1 MSTPD
6 ILSGDTSTAAMEQG
20 ESGAGYVNMDS
31 SRPLSS
37 NKNDSARVV
46 FSDGVDFNNRKDGND
61 DDCDMSYAGSILS
74 SVLSADGI
82 SDPLGF
88 TIICFVILVGDMSR
102 GIFFPTMW
110 PLVEELGGS
119 TVALG
124 YAVGAFSFGR
134 ILVSPLFGSWSVK
147 YGYSKTLQFSTLILL
162 VGTILYAQTPIVGTS
177 IFLIFAQTVLGIG
190 SGTLGVTRA
199 FVAEVTPQRTR
210 TTYMAWI
217 TAVEYAGFTVT
228 PFIGSMFL
236 AIFQNGNLSVE
247 TKYFVLNEY
256 TAPAYFMTILVL
268 IIIFMLFKFFKDR
281 QRTSPARK
289 PGIQKSKKRAAIDE
303 LAESKTIFGLTTYDA
318 CIFGCMAINAT
329 TKGSIASFETLGIQ
343 FAQEQIGL
351 SSAEAG
357 AIVATCGSLGAI
369 SLLCLGHISKYMND
383 VGMIVWFTVAMVAGV
398 LVLIVMGDPQEN
410 SAATYIFSASIFF
423 IYSLGYP
430 IGHAANIGLFSKIV
444 GRRPQGALLGW
455 FSFAGSL
462 ARMLFP
468 LMSGYVTNYLGINVL
483 FWILTFVLGISAAA
497 VFVARDALTKLSQ

>member
-74 SVLSADGI
+74 SVFSADGI

-217 TAVEYAGFTVT
+217 TAVEYAGFT
-228 PFIGSMFL
+228 
-236 AIFQNGNLSVE
+236 
-247 TKYFVLNEY
+247 
-256 TAPAYFMTILVL
+256 
-268 IIIFMLFKFFKDR
+268 
-281 QRTSPARK
+281 
-289 PGIQKSKKRAAIDE
+289 
-303 LAESKTIFGLTTYDA
+303 
-318 CIFGCMAINAT
+318 
-329 TKGSIASFETLGIQ
+329 
-343 FAQEQIGL
+343 
-351 SSAEAG
+351 
-357 AIVATCGSLGAI
+357 
-369 SLLCLGHISKYMND
+369 
-383 VGMIVWFTVAMVAGV
+383 
-398 LVLIVMGDPQEN
+398 
-410 SAATYIFSASIFF
+410 
-423 IYSLGYP
+423 
-430 IGHAANIGLFSKIV
+430 
-444 GRRPQGALLGW
+444 
-455 FSFAGSL
+455 
-462 ARMLFP
+462 
-468 LMSGYVTNYLGINVL
+468 
-483 FWILTFVLGISAAA
+483 
-497 VFVARDALTKLSQ
+497 